1 MALLYHLLWRSP
13 DTACCMV
20 HGLHC
25 VVYPAHWSLLPTL
38 VSRQAGVLPSADAVI
53 SIPSALVA
61 LCLNTNGLKRVRE
74 TAVLNVLIDMF
85 TSKKIIKV
93 LTSDTPAVLGSGL
106 EELMR

>member
-1 MALLYHLLWRSP
+1 M
-13 DTACCMV
+13 
-20 HGLHC
+20 
-25 VVYPAHWSLLPTL
+25 L
-38 VSRQAGVLPSADAVI
+38 VSFQAGVLPSADAVI

-61 LCLNTNGLKRVRE
+61 LCLNTDGLKRVRE

-93 LTSDTPAVLGSGL
+93 LTSDTPAVLGSGV